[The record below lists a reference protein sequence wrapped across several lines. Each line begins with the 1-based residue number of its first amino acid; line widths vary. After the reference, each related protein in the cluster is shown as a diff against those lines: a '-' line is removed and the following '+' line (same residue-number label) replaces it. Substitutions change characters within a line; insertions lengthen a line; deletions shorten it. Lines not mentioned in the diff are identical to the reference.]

1 MKKRRSA
8 VPRSVQGMNLTLQN
22 TFLEVDDH
30 EAALAYYRDTLGLEV
45 RNDVAMEFGR
55 WLTVGPVGQP
65 ELGIVLQSA
74 GVGRSPEDAKAL
86 QSLLAKGSL
95 SGLVFTTGDVDGVFE
110 KVRASGAE
118 VMQEPMDMPY
128 GVRDCAFRDPA
139 GNMVR
144 FSQPKA

>member
-1 MKKRRSA
+1 
-8 VPRSVQGMNLTLQN
+8 MNLNLQH

-30 EAALAYYRDTLGLEV
+30 EAALAFYRDVLGLEV
-45 RNDVAMEFGR
+45 RNDVALEFGR
-55 WLTVGPVGQP
+55 WLTVGPVDQP
-65 ELGIVLQSA
+65 ELGIVLQSV
-74 GVGRSPEDAKAL
+74 GVGRPPDDAQTL
-86 QSLLAKGSL
+86 RSLLAKGSL
-95 SGLVFTTGDVDGVFE
+95 GGLVFTTGDVDEVFE

-144 FSQPKA
+144 FSQPKS

>member
-1 MKKRRSA
+1 
-8 VPRSVQGMNLTLQN
+8 MNLTLQY

-30 EAALAYYRDTLGLEV
+30 EAALAFYRDVLGLEV
-45 RNDVAMEFGR
+45 RNDVALECGR
-55 WLTVGPVGQP
+55 WLTVGPRDQP

-74 GVGRSPEDAKAL
+74 GVGRPPEDAQTL
-86 QSLLAKGSL
+86 RSLLAKGSL
-95 SGLVFTTGDVDGVFE
+95 AGLVFTTDDVDGLFE

-118 VMQEPMDMPY
+118 VMQEPMDQPY

-144 FSQPKA
+144 FSQAKS

>member
-1 MKKRRSA
+1 
-8 VPRSVQGMNLTLQN
+8 MNITLQY

-30 EAALAYYRDTLGLEV
+30 EAALAFYRDALGFEV
-45 RNDVAMEFGR
+45 RNDVNMDFGR
-55 WLTVGPVGQP
+55 WLTVGPKNQP

-74 GVGRSPEDAKAL
+74 GVGRSPEDAQTL
-86 QSLLAKGSL
+86 RSLLAKGSL
-95 SGLVFTTGDVDGVFE
+95 SGLVFTTDNVDELFE
-110 KVRASGAE
+110 SIRASGAE

-144 FSQPKA
+144 FSQPKS